1 MAAIVSTA
9 ADASLRRFKGTSD
22 FPREQVLTFL
32 MQLKTFRGMLGDQ
45 KFKPLQENDSAMHA
59 FRRFLAVSTLAAAA
73 TFAIAQPLSAPQPI
87 PAPAPAA
94 APLDINTASA
104 AQLAALPGIGP
115 VYSAKIIKGRPYTA
129 KNQLVTK
136 GILPQATYNKIQAL
150 IIAKQ

>member
-1 MAAIVSTA
+1 MHASAAS
-9 ADASLRRFKGTSD
+9 SPSPPSPLPPPLRRAAPLCFRAAH
-22 FPREQVLTFL
+22 PR
-32 MQLKTFRGMLGDQ
+32 R
-45 KFKPLQENDSAMHA
+45 
-59 FRRFLAVSTLAAAA
+59 
-73 TFAIAQPLSAPQPI
+73 SAP
-87 PAPAPAA
+87 AAA

>member
-1 MAAIVSTA
+1 LQS
-9 ADASLRRFKGTSD
+9 
-22 FPREQVLTFL
+22 
-32 MQLKTFRGMLGDQ
+32 
-45 KFKPLQENDSAMHA
+45 KPSQENDSAMHA

-73 TFAIAQPLSAPQPI
+73 AFAVAQPLPAPQPT
-87 PAPAPAA
+87 PTPDASAA

-150 IIAKQ
+150 IIAKQK